1 MLIAEQLAA
10 SGQPSFASL
19 PAPLPA
25 HTTLSPPRA
34 AATFGTNLGLPQSF
48 PGISG
53 VQHTAYMDT
62 LTQLQQNIAGQ
73 AAAAYKLSVPKVCCR
88 DRCTLSLRVHKALFH
103 CLVFY
108 EGMLF
113 QLSLVWKRSQF
124 PDISFKR
131 VLFTF
136 YFQLQGM
143 SLHFQTSVGL

>member
-1 MLIAEQLAA
+1 MIYLRYDSVLIAEQLAA

-34 AATFGTNLGLPQSF
+34 AATFGSNLGLAQSF

-73 AAAAYKLSVPKVCCR
+73 AAAAYKLSVPKVR
-88 DRCTLSLRVHKALFH
+88 HVSLFSI
-103 CLVFY
+103 
-108 EGMLF
+108 
-113 QLSLVWKRSQF
+113 SL
-124 PDISFKR
+124 
-131 VLFTF
+131 
-136 YFQLQGM
+136 Y
-143 SLHFQTSVGL
+143 